1 MPSQLAAMSGVPFLL
16 QDAQTT
22 GNGNVLAIP
31 PSFRNHTFIIKG
43 NGAIGAGAIQLE
55 TADEPDYAGVWAA
68 IPKPDGT
75 ASTPIT
81 VVSSAD
87 VIFTFFG
94 VLNFVRARIST
105 TVTTTTVTV
114 TYRGAKSY

>member
-1 MPSQLAAMSGVPFLL
+1 MSTIPAAESGVPFLL

-31 PSFRNHTFIIKG
+31 PSFRSHIFIIRG
-43 NGAIGAGAIQLE
+43 NGIIGAGAIQLE
-55 TADEPDYAGVWAA
+55 TADDPDYTGTWAA

-81 VVSSAD
+81 VVSSAEI
-87 VIFTFFG
+87 VFIYSG
-94 VLNFVRARIST
+94 ILKCVRARIST

-114 TYRGAKSY
+114 TYLGAKSY

>member
-1 MPSQLAAMSGVPFLL
+1 MADYPSAMSGVPFLL
-16 QDAQTT
+16 QDAQTI

-43 NGAIGAGAIQLE
+43 NGTIGAGAIQLE
-55 TADEPDYAGVWAA
+55 TANEADYSGVWAA

-75 ASTPIT
+75 ASSPIT

-87 VIFTFFG
+87 VIFTFTG
-94 VLNFVRARIST
+94 LLNFVRARIST
-105 TVTTTTVTV
+105 TITTTTVSV
-114 TYRGAKSY
+114 SYEGSHL